1 MQTRDSRL
9 TFRFGDFALD
19 VAAYELRRRG
29 RPVKLGRQP
38 MDLLILLVEGR
49 RQLVSR
55 SDIVDRLWGKDV
67 FVDVD
72 TGVNTA
78 ISKIRQALRDSP
90 EAPAFVE
97 TVPGKGY
104 RFIAT
109 VETVFPSTDLASGG
123 PEPDLSPTRR
133 EVSGNGSEPAQPHAQ
148 PAAAPSTSA
157 ESAVARTVE
166 TIGPSGSRSG
176 SRSRL
181 AVGLSIVVVAIAIV
195 AFTRLKGGGVGSSV
209 TLAVLPF
216 ANLGSDPE
224 REYLAAGLT
233 DETSASLAQ
242 IDPAHLSVKG
252 RTLRYKGTTKTAAEI
267 GQELSVDYLVESSIR
282 AEGARLRVTV
292 TLIRVRDQEHVWSQ
306 FYDREPTSLL
316 GLQQE
321 LSTAIAEQVRLRLSP
336 DRMSGLGR
344 RQTQNEEAYDAYL
357 RGRYQINRRTPD
369 GNARAIELFN
379 RALAIDPNYALAWS
393 DLAFA
398 YGAGTINGD
407 ARPADVGPRARAA
420 ALNAVRANPDLSEA
434 QLARGYDLWM
444 IEWDWKAAESALRL
458 AVDLDPSNATAH
470 RILGHALSQFGQQA
484 EADTAMRRARELDPL
499 DATNRGLSSV
509 VAFQGRDAAAAIEH
523 ARRAISL
530 DPGLWIGYIGLG
542 QAYELAG
549 DHALALEALA
559 DAARLPGGGN
569 SKVLSLKGYILA
581 RMGRADAAREV
592 LATLEALS
600 RERYVPPYASALVYA
615 GLGEREAM
623 FDALEKAYAVRDV
636 HLIYLPV
643 GAQWDPYRTDP
654 RFVDLLA
661 RCGFRS
667 SR

>member
-9 TFRFGDFALD
+9 TFRFGDCELD